1 MTIETSSGQ
10 NTSRPA
16 AATESRS
23 TRGKSGASD
32 DSGAAAGGG
41 FMAILAS
48 IDTSAVPAAAAVSLE
63 PVDPSSAGT
72 AAVAASLIVPIG
84 AKVPLKPV
92 GLSGNA
98 GGPMPAK
105 GTDPG
110 AALDPIALE
119 DAAAAR
125 DLPKVDS
132 ADAAAL
138 AAAAAWV
145 APGGATLQAQSSLD
159 RALVT
164 ANPVAGGAGAHSDL
178 AAGSATDTAAASK
191 YGRPQAKLE
200 NAPAS
205 ASSTPELASE
215 PVGKTGKGQKD
226 AQDRLAAFSAA
237 LAAPT
242 DSKAMPDPRVHPV
255 NPREAEQP
263 VVPVFAA
270 LAMSGL
276 PGTTRREDPARE
288 RSVFRVG
295 TTESAAV
302 AQAFQPPGANT
313 PVQAA
318 ADMQGPTDAYVAQKV
333 AYWISN
339 DVQNAEMKLDGIGQ
353 QPVEVSIRMQGNEA
367 HVAFRTDELQAR
379 AALENAA
386 VHLKELLQ
394 REGLVLSGVSVG
406 TAGAGDSGDQERRP
420 RQGARQSMIASVQPA
435 RVDRSAVAGRVTG
448 GSLDL
453 FV

>member
-16 AATESRS
+16 PATDSKS
-23 TRGKSGASD
+23 ARGKPGASD
-32 DSGAAAGGG
+32 DSGGAAGGG

-48 IDTSAVPAAAAVSLE
+48 IDTTVVPAAAAVSPE
-63 PVDPSSAGT
+63 PVDPSLVGT
-72 AAVAASLIVPIG
+72 AVVATPLIVPTG

-92 GLSGNA
+92 GPIGTP
-98 GGPMPAK
+98 GGPKPAK
-105 GTDPG
+105 GADPV
-110 AALDPIALE
+110 AALDPNALV
-119 DAAAAR
+119 DAATDR
-125 DLPKVDS
+125 DMPKVDP

-138 AAAAAWV
+138 AAAATLV
-145 APGGATLQAQSSLD
+145 APGPVTVQAQVGLD
-159 RALVT
+159 RSLAS
-164 ANPVAGGAGAHSDL
+164 ANPVAGGGGTHPDL
-178 AAGSATDTAAASK
+178 AAGSATDMASVLK
-191 YGRPQAKLE
+191 YARPQAKLE
-200 NAPAS
+200 NAPSPAS
-205 ASSTPELASE
+205 VTPELASE
-215 PVGKTGKGQKD
+215 PVGKASKGQKD
-226 AQDRLAAFSAA
+226 AQDRLAAFSTA
-237 LAAPT
+237 LATPVE
-242 DSKAMPDPRVHPV
+242 SKGLPDPRVHLV

-263 VVPVFAA
+263 LAPMAAA
-270 LAMSGL
+270 LAMSGTA
-276 PGTTRREDPARE
+276 GTTRREDPARD
-288 RSVFRVG
+288 RSVFRVS
-295 TTESAAV
+295 TTESTAL

-318 ADMQGPTDAYVAQKV
+318 ADTQGSTDAYVAQKV

-339 DVQNAEMKLDGIGQ
+339 DVQNAEMKLDGIGLH
-353 QPVEVSIRMQGNEA
+353 PVEVSIRMQGNEA

-420 RQGARQSMIASVQPA
+420 RQGTRQSMIASVQPA
-435 RVDRSAVAGRVTG
+435 RADRGAVAGRVTG